1 MKKENIK
8 SQEVGSV
15 VTKTKKPD
23 NGPAEE
29 KLTDA
34 SVTAD
39 EQIVQGPQSMRPTV
53 IAADNQTAQD
63 MPSLQDNE
71 VNESE
76 GEVVEEIEI
85 IDAPSMMEKGVG
97 VLCEFY
103 QKAKAVLFSP
113 RPGVSP
119 ARQKTTIV
127 LVPLLFVTFITV
139 FSGLITG
146 GASVDA
152 KKISQDA
159 RATDIEGSKDKID
172 WQHPMPYPK
181 NLRDPMRFDS
191 SKPTGSTSGEPVITG
206 ILYSVDDPSA
216 VVSDKIVRPGN
227 MVGNA
232 KVVRI
237 LKDGVEFEMNGKK
250 WTQKVKR

>member
-1 MKKENIK
+1 MKKENMK

-23 NGPAEE
+23 MGLAEE

-34 SVTAD
+34 SVTAG
-39 EQIVQGPQSMRPTV
+39 EQIVQGPMSMRPTV
-53 IAADNQTAQD
+53 IAEDNQTAQD

-76 GEVVEEIEI
+76 CEVVEEIEI
-85 IDAPSMMEKGVG
+85 IEAPGMMEKGVG
-97 VLCEFY
+97 ALGEFY
-103 QKAKAVLFSP
+103 QKARAALFSP

-127 LVPLLFVTFITV
+127 LVPLLFIVFITI
-139 FSGLITG
+139 FSRLITG
-146 GASVDA
+146 GASAEA
-152 KKISQDA
+152 KRISQEA
-159 RATDIEGSKDKID
+159 LATDIEGSRDKID
-172 WQHPMPYPK
+172 WQVPMPYPK

-191 SKPTGSTSGEPVITG
+191 SKPTGSKSGEPVITG

-232 KVVRI
+232 RVVQI
-237 LKDGVEFEMNGKK
+237 FKDGVEFEMNGKK